1 VTIKN
6 KLSADPSALVLGIVS
21 LVIVISGCCCGF
33 LAIISLA
40 LSIVGLVSANKSLNE
55 FYLNPENYISE
66 SRGNANAGKIVCII
80 GVVLSSIL
88 ILISLVFFAFQGQ
101 YLSKKILE
109 QYYKSKEAPHQVEIN
124 DTVQPKVISVDSIRV
139 DSTAVK

>member
-1 VTIKN
+1 MKN
-6 KLSADPSALVLGIVS
+6 KLSADPTALVLGIVS

-66 SRGNANAGKIVCII
+66 SRSNVNAGKIVCII
-80 GVVLSSIL
+80 GVILSSIL
-88 ILISLVFFAFQGQ
+88 ILISVVFFAFQGQ

-109 QYYKSKEAPHQVEIN
+109 KYYESKEVQHQVEIN
-124 DTVQPKVISVDSIRV
+124 DTVKPKVISVDSIRI
-139 DSTAVK
+139 DSTGVN

>member
-1 VTIKN
+1 MTIKN

-66 SRGNANAGKIVCII
+66 SRGNVNAGKIVCII

-109 QYYKSKEAPHQVEIN
+109 QYYKSKEAPHQVKIN
-124 DTVQPKVISVDSIRV
+124 DTVKPKAISVDSIRV
-139 DSTAVK
+139 DSTDMK